1 MLMLRERVDVHG
13 VVRPMEPM
21 EEIAALKVRPQEIGI
36 IKEGPLNKWWSGQKE
51 WDRKYRRSAER
62 AIKKRKKMENE
73 AKRVLDNARDQGL
86 LMVHEEL
93 EAQARETLA
102 PPTPARNVSNMS
114 TLSRK
119 SVGRIQNDRRWG
131 PLDLGS
137 ENVPASAIA
146 GRRDTVCFYCSCQ
159 SFVLTSGVGRSCCT
173 LEEVYLLFCTCH
185 ALNCTDDEGLGHD
198 PGRIRPRR

>member
-146 GRRDTVCFYCSCQ
+146 GRRDTVRF
-159 SFVLTSGVGRSCCT
+159 
-173 LEEVYLLFCTCH
+173 LLFMSEFRV
-185 ALNCTDDEGLGHD
+185 NVWD
-198 PGRIRPRR
+198 RPKLLHS